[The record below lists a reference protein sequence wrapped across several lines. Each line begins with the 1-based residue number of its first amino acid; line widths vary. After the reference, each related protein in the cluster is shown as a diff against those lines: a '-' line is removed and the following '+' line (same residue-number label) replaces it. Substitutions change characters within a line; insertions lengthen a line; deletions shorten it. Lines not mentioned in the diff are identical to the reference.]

1 MNGTESDSTPA
12 ESRRDE
18 DQLPDYEDY
27 RITEGLI
34 DFQALVREGDAIIY
48 DLVSGTMQFNN
59 RTDWWGQFQVPRNMP
74 EDTMPEEGR
83 YYMLHLKDGRRGN
96 IIVDRRIKNLNG
108 RYPTIQFH
116 GAGPLE

>member
-1 MNGTESDSTPA
+1 MMMNDDSDL
-12 ESRRDE
+12 
-18 DQLPDYEDY
+18 LPKKSYPDDDSDFENF

-34 DFQALVREGDAIIY
+34 DFQALLREGDAIVY
-48 DLVSGTMQFNN
+48 DLVSGTMQFNS
-59 RTDWWGQFQVPRNMP
+59 RTDWWGNFQVPRNMP
-74 EDTMPEEGR
+74 DETMPEEGR
-83 YYMLHLKDGRRGN
+83 YYMLHLKDGRCGT